1 MSPTRFDSSIAP
13 DIAQAMLDGFHRHYQ
28 LFQSESARA
37 KARFEARDWHGQQ
50 RAQRERIEFY
60 DRRVLDALGVA
71 ANEKIAGFVHI
82 GRPAKPPEERDRPKL
97 DALVTRYRP

>member
-60 DRRVLDALGVA
+60 DRRVLECHERLEREFGT
-71 ANEKIAGFVHI
+71 KI
-82 GRPAKPPEERDRPKL
+82 GRAH
-97 DALVTRYRP
+97 V